1 MVCCKPIPWFVTVPD
16 LEISIIFRISSVV
29 YNLVRIPMNLRMWFL
44 YWAEGGWAGAWARVG
59 AGPGPGEWARVWAE
73 TEEHGWLVVMA

>member
-29 YNLVRIPMNLRMWFL
+29 YNLVRIPMNLSRHVVPVL
-44 YWAEGGWAGAWARVG
+44 GRGGMGRGMGQGGGRARARDVGWGVGRGRGA
-59 AGPGPGEWARVWAE
+59 
-73 TEEHGWLVVMA
+73 